1 MTRRDDAWQNAKVMK
16 QGSALLDLMCKNILK
31 ASYIP

>member
-16 QGSALLDLMCKNILK
+16 QGSPHLYLMCENILK
-31 ASYIP
+31 ASYIT